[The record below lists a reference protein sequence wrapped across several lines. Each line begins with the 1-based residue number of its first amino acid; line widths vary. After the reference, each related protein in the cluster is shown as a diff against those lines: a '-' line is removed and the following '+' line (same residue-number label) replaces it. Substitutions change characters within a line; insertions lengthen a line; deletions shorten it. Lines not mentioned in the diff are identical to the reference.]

1 MPYFIKNKNIENN
14 LISFLME
21 SVEQGISVTD
31 EDLNVVFMNRAACRM
46 LDIPI
51 SLLQKDNSVYNLI
64 RYMAERGDYGSGD
77 IDEIINRR
85 IELLRKETVHDI
97 DHETQDGRVICL
109 QGKLA
114 TDGIFVSIFSDVTEQ
129 RAYEAKLESIQYEL
143 ELKLENSLREVRY
156 NRDLLVNAINAID
169 DGIILFDEDDRLVL
183 ANTRMQDLYP
193 SLRRHLIQQSHIK
206 KIEGF
211 DLPEPD
217 ETNEDDLLKGR
228 HRNEVKLH
236 DDHWYRIEQSATVN
250 GGKIAIFS
258 DISTYKDQ
266 TSKLQQHTN
275 KLVKLLQKEI
285 SLSETQREFVSMA
298 SHEFKTPLAI
308 IDSNAQRIE
317 RKAGNMPTE
326 RLLTRINNIRDS
338 VQRMQYLINR
348 FMDFSSEEI
357 SGLKMAAKKQNFRST
372 VERLCANHLEMGE
385 TANIMWDLQELPEYA
400 SFDQNLLDQCVSNIL
415 SNAIKYSDPGTPINV
430 IGRRGDRHITI
441 DICDEGIGI
450 PEDEIPKIF
459 NKYYRASNSS
469 GIAGTGI
476 GLNFTQMALKEQGG
490 RIEVKSKL
498 GEGSCF
504 TIFLPASIADDD
516 ETKQEPGASLPEAS
530 LNNPDELAS

>member
-1 MPYFIKNKNIENN
+1 MPYFISNEKFENN

-21 SVEQGISVTD
+21 SVDQGISVTD
-31 EDLNVVFMNRAACRM
+31 KNLNIVFMNHAACKM

-51 SLLQKDNSVYNLI
+51 SLLQKNNSIRNLI
-64 RYMAERGDYGSGD
+64 SFMAERGDYGPGD
-77 IDEIINRR
+77 LDEIVERR
-85 IELLRKETVHDI
+85 MAMLQQETIHAIE
-97 DHETQDGRVICL
+97 HETLDGRIISM

-114 TDGIFVSIFSDVTEQ
+114 CESIYVSIFSDITEQ
-129 RAYEAKLESIQYEL
+129 RTYEAKLEAIQYEL

-169 DGIILFDEDDRLVL
+169 DGIVLFDEDDRLVL
-183 ANTRMQDLYP
+183 ANTSMLDLYP
-193 SLRRHLIQQSHIK
+193 SLKRHLTRQSHIS
-206 KIEGF
+206 KIDDF
-211 DLPEPD
+211 NLP
-217 ETNEDDLLKGR
+217 TAEDFSEEDAIRGR

-317 RKAGNMPTE
+317 RKAGDMSTE
-326 RLLTRINNIRDS
+326 RLLTRIANIRDS
-338 VQRMQYLINR
+338 VERMQYLINR

-357 SGLKMAAKKQNFRST
+357 AGLKMEAKKQNFRST
-372 VERLCANHLEMGE
+372 VERLCMTHLEMGE
-385 TANIMWDLQELPEYA
+385 TANIQWDLKALPEHA

-415 SNAIKYSDPGTPINV
+415 SNAIKYSEPGAAIKV
-430 IGRRGDRHITI
+430 IGRNTGKHITI
-441 DICDEGIGI
+441 EVCDKGIGI
-450 PEDEIPKIF
+450 PAEEVPKIF
-459 NKYYRASNSS
+459 NKYYRASNSN

-490 RIEVKSKL
+490 RIEVRSKL

-504 TIFLPASIADDD
+504 TIFLPASIALAELDSGDPERKD
-516 ETKQEPGASLPEAS
+516 NQTEP
-530 LNNPDELAS
+530 DQLAS

>member
-1 MPYFIKNKNIENN
+1 MPYFISNKNIENN

-21 SVEQGISVTD
+21 SVDQGISVTD
-31 EDLNVVFMNRAACRM
+31 ADLNIVFMNRAACKM

-51 SLLQKDNSVYNLI
+51 SLLQKDNTLRNLI
-64 RYMAERGDYGSGD
+64 RFLAERGDYGPGD
-77 IDEIINRR
+77 IEELIERR
-85 IELLRKETVHDI
+85 LALLHQETVHDI
-97 DHETQDGRVICL
+97 EHETLDGRVISL
-109 QGKLA
+109 QGKFA
-114 TDGIFVSIFSDVTEQ
+114 TEGIFVSIFSDVTEQ
-129 RAYEAKLESIQYEL
+129 RAYEARLEAIQYEL

-193 SLRRHLIQQSHIK
+193 SLKRHLIQNSHMN

-211 DLPEPD
+211 DLPERD
-217 ETNEDDLLKGR
+217 ETSEEDLLRGR

-317 RKAGNMPTE
+317 RKAGDMPTE
-326 RLLTRINNIRDS
+326 RLLTRIDNIRDS

-357 SGLKMAAKKQNFRST
+357 AGMKLATKKQNFRST
-372 VERLCANHLEMGE
+372 VERLCASHQEMGE
-385 TANIMWDLQELPEYA
+385 TANIIWDLKDLPEHA

-415 SNAIKYSDPGTPINV
+415 SNAVKYSEPGSPINV
-430 IGRRGDRHITI
+430 IGRQGDQYITI
-441 DICDEGIGI
+441 DVCDQGIGI
-450 PEDEIPKIF
+450 PEEELPKIF

-490 RIEVKSKL
+490 RLEVKSKL

-504 TIFLPASIADDD
+504 TIFLPTAITNDKQEQNTS
-516 ETKQEPGASLPEAS
+516 ETKSALDKTDQ
-530 LNNPDELAS
+530 LAS

>member
-1 MPYFIKNKNIENN
+1 MPYFIENEN
-14 LISFLME
+14 VEHSLISFLME

-31 EDLNVVFMNRAACRM
+31 SDQNIVFMNRAACKM
-46 LDIPI
+46 LDIPLTI
-51 SLLQKDNSVYNLI
+51 LQEDNSLKNLI
-64 RYMAERGDYGSGD
+64 RYLAERGDYGPGD
-77 IDEIINRR
+77 INEIVQKR
-85 IELLRKETVHDI
+85 ISLHENGKLHEI
-97 DHETQDGRVICL
+97 EHETLDGRIIRL

-114 TDGIFVSIFSDVTEQ
+114 TGGIFVTIFSDVTEQ
-129 RAYEAKLESIQYEL
+129 RAYEAKLEAIQYEL

-156 NRDLLVNAINAID
+156 NRDLLVNAINSID

-183 ANTRMQDLYP
+183 ANTRIQDLYP
-193 SLRRHLIQQSHIK
+193 NLKRHLIQKSNIH

-217 ETNEDDLLKGR
+217 ETSEEDLLKGR

-258 DISTYKDQ
+258 DITTYKEQ

-317 RKAGNMPTE
+317 RKAGDMSTE
-326 RLLTRINNIRDS
+326 RLLSRIDNIRDS

-357 SGLKMAAKKQNFRST
+357 AGLKITTKKQNFRST
-372 VERLCANHLEMGE
+372 VERLCATHREMGE
-385 TANIMWDLQELPEYA
+385 DANILWDLKALPEFA
-400 SFDQNLLDQCVSNIL
+400 NFDQNLLDQCVSNIL
-415 SNAIKYSDPGTPINV
+415 SNAVKYSAPGAPINV
-430 IGRRGDRHITI
+430 IGNRTEKYITI
-441 DICDEGIGI
+441 NVNDEGIGI
-450 PEDEIPKIF
+450 PEDEIVKIF

-498 GEGSCF
+498 GEGSSF
-504 TIFLPASIADDD
+504 TIFLPATIAD
-516 ETKQEPGASLPEAS
+516 ETESDSASNPEDSDADPDKIAS
-530 LNNPDELAS
+530 

>member
-1 MPYFIKNKNIENN
+1 MPYFVNNEKIENN

-21 SVEQGISVTD
+21 SVEQGISVSD
-31 EDLNVVFMNRAACRM
+31 RDMKIVFMNRAACKM
-46 LDIPI
+46 LNIPI
-51 SLLQKDNSVYNLI
+51 SVLQKDNSIQNLV
-64 RYMAERGDYGSGD
+64 RYMAERGDYGPGD
-77 IDEIINRR
+77 MDEIVERR
-85 IELLRKETVHDI
+85 LKVLSQESLHVI
-97 DHETQDGRVICL
+97 DHETMDGRVISL
-109 QGKLA
+109 QGKYA
-114 TDGIFVSIFSDVTEQ
+114 TDEIFVSIFTDVTEQ
-129 RAYEAKLESIQYEL
+129 RAYEARLEAIQYEL

-156 NRDLLVNAINAID
+156 NRDLLLNAINAID

-183 ANTRMQDLYP
+183 ANTRMLDLYP
-193 SLRRHLIQQSHIK
+193 SLKRHLIQKSHIL

-217 ETNEDDLLKGR
+217 EMSEEDMIKGR
-228 HRNEVKLH
+228 QRNEVKLH

-258 DISTYKDQ
+258 DISGYKDQ

-285 SLSETQREFVSMA
+285 SLSETQREFVTMA

-317 RKAGNMPTE
+317 RKAGEMSTD
-326 RLLTRINNIRDS
+326 RLLSRIDNIRES

-357 SGLKMAAKKQNFRST
+357 AGLKMAAKKQNFRST
-372 VERLCANHLEMGE
+372 VERLCATHQEMGE
-385 TANIMWDLQELPEYA
+385 TANIQWDLKELPEFA

-415 SNAIKYSDPGTPINV
+415 SNAIKYSEPESPITV
-430 IGRRGDRHITI
+430 IGRRIDRYITI
-441 DICDEGIGI
+441 DICDKGIGI
-450 PEDEIPKIF
+450 PQEEIGRIF
-459 NKYYRASNSS
+459 NKYFRASNSS

-504 TIFLPASIADDD
+504 TIFLPDTIADEGQDLAAPKA
-516 ETKQEPGASLPEAS
+516 EIEPD
-530 LNNPDELAS
+530 NRDELAS

>member
-1 MPYFIKNKNIENN
+1 MPYFISNENIENN

-21 SVEQGISVTD
+21 SVDQGISVTD
-31 EDLNVVFMNRAACRM
+31 KNLNIVFMNRAACKM

-51 SLLQKDNSVYNLI
+51 SLLQKNNSVRNLI
-64 RYMAERGDYGSGD
+64 SFMAERGDYGPGD
-77 IDEIINRR
+77 LDEIVERR
-85 IELLRKETVHDI
+85 MAMLQQDAIHDI
-97 DHETQDGRVICL
+97 EHETTDGRVISL
-109 QGKLA
+109 QGKFA
-114 TDGIFVSIFSDVTEQ
+114 CEKIFVSIFTDVTEQ
-129 RAYEAKLESIQYEL
+129 RAYEAKLEAIQYEL

-183 ANTRMQDLYP
+183 ANTRMLDLYP
-193 SLRRHLIQQSHIK
+193 NLKRHLIRQSHVSR
-206 KIEGF
+206 IEGF
-211 DLPEPD
+211 DLPTVGDFSE
-217 ETNEDDLLKGR
+217 EDVIRGR
-228 HRNEVKLH
+228 HRNEMKLH

-317 RKAGNMPTE
+317 RKAGDMPTE
-326 RLLTRINNIRDS
+326 RLLTRIANIRDS
-338 VQRMQYLINR
+338 VERMQYLINR

-357 SGLKMAAKKQNFRST
+357 AGLKMEAKKQNFRST
-372 VERLCANHLEMGE
+372 VERLCTTHLEMGE
-385 TANIMWDLQELPEYA
+385 TANIQWDLGDLPEHA

-415 SNAIKYSDPGTPINV
+415 SNAIKYSEPGAPINV
-430 IGRRGDRHITI
+430 IGRSNDKHITI
-441 DICDEGIGI
+441 EIRDQGIGI
-450 PEDEIPKIF
+450 PDEELPRIF

-476 GLNFTQMALKEQGG
+476 GLNFTQLALKEQGG

-504 TIFLPASIADDD
+504 TIFLPASIALG
-516 ETKQEPGASLPEAS
+516 EPDRGDPTRKDNQTE
-530 LNNPDELAS
+530 PDQLAS